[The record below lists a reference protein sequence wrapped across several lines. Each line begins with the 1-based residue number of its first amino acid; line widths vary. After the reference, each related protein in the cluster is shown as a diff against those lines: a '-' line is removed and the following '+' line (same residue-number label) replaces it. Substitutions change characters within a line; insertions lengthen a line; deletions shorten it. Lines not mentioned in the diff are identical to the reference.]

1 MFLLL
6 VRINKFN
13 FFFLLELFLKSN
25 KVVRDV
31 DIFVLLTYPLFLF
44 TAQKKKK
51 KSKKENKKK

>member
-51 KSKKENKKK
+51 KIKKRK